1 MEKFGVE
8 KNKRILIYRSTL
20 QQRLTFYHFN
30 SLKRSAEN
38 NENINFLQNTRSYI
52 LNGFLEMS
60 ENVQYDATFAD
71 NVLVLGQT
79 GCRKTTFV
87 QSLGKNKIF
96 GSNLLSDDWVSKINL
111 TKNRDDEIRQC
122 FTYTNVDFHYPND
135 VEDLNL
141 LIETF

>member
-20 QQRLTFYHFN
+20 HQRLTFYHFN

-79 GCRKTTFV
+79 GCGKTTFV

>member
-1 MEKFGVE
+1 
-8 KNKRILIYRSTL
+8 
-20 QQRLTFYHFN
+20 
-30 SLKRSAEN
+30 
-38 NENINFLQNTRSYI
+38 
-52 LNGFLEMS
+52 MS